1 MIGGSNIVKG
11 SINEI
16 YCDDA
21 TDIQDLADFAEEWD
35 LKIGSTCVVVDT
47 GQVLMMKS
55 DYSWNEL

>member
-11 SINEI
+11 LVNEI

-21 TDIQDLADFAEEWD
+21 TDIPNLPNFAEEND
-35 LKIGSTCVVVDT
+35 LKIGSTCLVVDT

-55 DYSWNEL
+55 DYSWKEI